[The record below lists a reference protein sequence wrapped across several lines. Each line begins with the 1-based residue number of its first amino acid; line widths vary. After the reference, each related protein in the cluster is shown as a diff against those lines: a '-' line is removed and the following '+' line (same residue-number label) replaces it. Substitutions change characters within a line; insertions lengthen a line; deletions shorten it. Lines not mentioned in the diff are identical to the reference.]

1 MDDALEVINKAIEQ
15 HHKIREHLAQTGDS
29 MTDIEALFMLNKM
42 LANWSQSSIREYQDR
57 RVQLLKAVKAL
68 ERGLKRHFE
77 YEEKFLPPLL
87 GEVLMKTIIGDH
99 QKIAG
104 LIKKAKDEIAG
115 ARGEGLNQTELL
127 AGKTKIQGDIQNII
141 EAAEKHAGHE
151 ETILTSIKKAME
163 DTAVK

>member
-1 MDDALEVINKAIEQ
+1 
-15 HHKIREHLAQTGDS
+15 
-29 MTDIEALFMLNKM
+29 
-42 LANWSQSSIREYQDR
+42 
-57 RVQLLKAVKAL
+57 LKAVNSL
-68 ERGLKRHFE
+68 EKGLKRHFE
-77 YEEKFLPPLL
+77 YEEKSLPPLL

-115 ARGEGLNQTELL
+115 ARGEGLNQAELL